1 MTKKDPQFIEGDTVE
16 VKGVPTG
23 SLPIEPS
30 IPETLTEKPTKKLK
44 KDPEAFIKAFDKT
57 GKISVKPF
65 VDQNKENMGLEDYG
79 MVVFPGAHQEEQ
91 LAAIERNGVVRYITG
106 L

>member
-44 KDPEAFIKAFDKT
+44 KILKLLSKHLIKL
-57 GKISVKPF
+57 VKSLL
-65 VDQNKENMGLEDYG
+65 NL
-79 MVVFPGAHQEEQ
+79 
-91 LAAIERNGVVRYITG
+91 L
-106 L
+106 